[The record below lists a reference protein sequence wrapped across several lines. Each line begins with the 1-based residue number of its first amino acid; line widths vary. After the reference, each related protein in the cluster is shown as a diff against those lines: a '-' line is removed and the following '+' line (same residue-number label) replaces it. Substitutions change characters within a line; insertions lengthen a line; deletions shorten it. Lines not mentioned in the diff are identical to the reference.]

1 MASELFVDK
10 ITGKTGTAG
19 SAPLSIS
26 GNTLTATLGAS
37 STVPA
42 SIGGSMHFISKGT
55 ADGTTSRI
63 EFTNLGNHSSFKD
76 LVFVLNGLTP
86 ATDNVEFQSEVAI
99 SGTSY
104 LTSNYYYVLTR
115 AYSNGSS
122 INNDSYASST
132 LICRVQAMGN
142 DGHISGKLTLY
153 GHQSTTYR
161 KSLIGEISAW
171 VESGYINTNLCGGW
185 HNNSSSD
192 AITAIKFF
200 YSSGNIASGSIA
212 MYGVKDA

>member
-1 MASELFVDK
+1 MSRINVDK
-10 ITGKTGTAG
+10 ITGKTGTNSG
-19 SAPLSIS
+19 APITLS
-26 GNTLTATLGAS
+26 GDTATLGSGVTGA
-37 STVPA
+37 
-42 SIGGSMHFISKGT
+42 GLSMHFISKGT

-86 ATDNVEFQSEVAI
+86 VTDSVEFQSQVAI
-99 SGTSY
+99 SGTTY

-132 LICRVQAMGN
+132 SICRVQYMGN

-185 HNNSSSD
+185 HHNSSSD
-192 AITAIKFF
+192 EITAIKFF
-200 YSSGNIASGSIA
+200 YSSGNIASGTIA
-212 MYGVKDA
+212 MYGIKDA

>member
-19 SAPLSIS
+19 SAPLSMS

-42 SIGGSMHFISKGT
+42 SIGGSMHFISKAT
-55 ADGTTSRI
+55 ASSSASI
-63 EFTNLGNHSSFKD
+63 EFTSLGNHSSFKD

-86 ATDNVEFQSEVAI
+86 ATDNVEFQSQVAI
-99 SGTSY
+99 SGTTY
-104 LTSNYYYVLTR
+104 LTSNYYYVLNR

-122 INNDSYASST
+122 TANDTYDST
-132 LICRVQAMGN
+132 SKICRVQFCGN

-153 GHQSTTYR
+153 GHQNTAYR
-161 KSLIGEISAW
+161 KSLIGDISAW
-171 VESGYINTNLCGGW
+171 IESGYINTNLCGGW
-185 HNNSSSD
+185 YHNSSSD
-192 AITAIKFF
+192 EITAIKFF

-212 MYGVKDA
+212 MYGIKDA